1 MSETADTEGT
11 PFLFYCDMLA
21 LSPEQRTAHQAR
33 IARLFGEMVRETQ
46 ELPDGF
52 AYRFDGEH
60 YELLVEFI
68 TDERL
73 CCPFLTFGLEVAP
86 HRGPVWLRLTAQGG
100 VKPFLQEEIGHYAAS
115 R

>member
-1 MSETADTEGT
+1 MSEIPDNGTT

-21 LSPEQRTAHQAR
+21 LSPEQRTTHQAR
-33 IARLFGEMVRETQ
+33 IARLFGELVQETQ
-46 ELPDGF
+46 ELLDGF

-60 YELLVEFI
+60 YELLAEFI
-68 TDERL
+68 TYERL
-73 CCPFLTFGLEVAP
+73 CCPFLTFRLEVAP
-86 HRGPVWLRLTAQGG
+86 HRGPVWLRLTAQGD